1 MTLDVNQVEKIDQLA
16 QNVHQQ
22 IFGNTFYYTELE
34 KALEKHG
41 IAVRWIDSDHING
54 AIYAMITMPSAP

>member
-41 IAVRWIDSDHING
+41 IAVR
-54 AIYAMITMPSAP
+54 